1 MRKYTPVTVF
11 IGIGQDAR
19 LKACATGT
27 RMTPSLKDE
36 SVSSLVRDALTQY
49 IQKLEELEDTTI
61 NYTVEGQAKLNAET
75 RNIERALKA

>member
-1 MRKYTPVTVF
+1 
-11 IGIGQDAR
+11 
-19 LKACATGT
+19 
-27 RMTPSLKDE
+27 MTPSLKDE